1 MVSANRWHRLWRNLV
16 AERGLARRAF
26 DDAAL
31 ARIEQAVRDAEA
43 GHGAEIVVA
52 YETRL
57 SPAEVLRGVAPR
69 DRALAAFAEL
79 GVWDTERNSGVLV
92 YLLLAEHAIEIV
104 ADRGVAALVAES
116 DWAEPIARVREGFLG
131 GDPAGGLVAGIGAI
145 ATLLAQRLPIAA
157 ANPNERADRPVR
169 LR

>member
-1 MVSANRWHRLWRNLV
+1 MVSSSAWHRLWRNLV

-26 DDAAL
+26 DETAL
-31 ARIEQAVRDAEA
+31 RRIEDAVRQAES

-57 SPAEVLRGVAPR
+57 PVVEVLRGVTPR
-69 DRALAAFAEL
+69 DRAMAAFAEL
-79 GVWDTERNSGVLV
+79 GVWDTARNTGVLI

-104 ADRGVAALVAES
+104 ADRGIAERVSDS
-116 DWAEPIARVREGFLG
+116 DWAEAIDRVREGFAG
-131 GDPAGGLVAGIGAI
+131 GDPADGLVAAISAI
-145 ATLLAQRLPIAA
+145 AMLLEQRLPALES
-157 ANPNERADRPVR
+157 NTNERGDRPVR

>member
-1 MVSANRWHRLWRNLV
+1 MVTEGRARRLWRHLF

-26 DDAAL
+26 DGAGL
-31 ARIEQAVRDAEA
+31 SRIEAAIRAAER

-52 YETRL
+52 LEPRL
-57 SPAEVLRGVAPR
+57 SIGEVLRGVTPR

-79 GVWDTERNSGVLV
+79 GVWDTERNTGVLI

-104 ADRGVAALVAES
+104 ADRGVAAVVEPTV
-116 DWAEPIARVREGFLG
+116 WAECIEHVRAGFARR
-131 GDPAGGLVAGIGAI
+131 DPVDGLVSAI
-145 ATLLAQRLPIAA
+145 ASLAGRLSGVLPSAA
-157 ANPNERADRPVR
+157 DANERPDRPVR